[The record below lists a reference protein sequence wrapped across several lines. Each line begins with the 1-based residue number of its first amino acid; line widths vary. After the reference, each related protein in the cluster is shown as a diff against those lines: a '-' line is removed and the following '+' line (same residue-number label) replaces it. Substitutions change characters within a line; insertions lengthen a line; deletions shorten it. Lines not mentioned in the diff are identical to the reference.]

1 MTVCAS
7 ATCSNPLPTYEYT
20 ERLPTRW
27 GLCSRCRAVVQ
38 NRGVPLSGYLP
49 GGAINAVARSVLK
62 HVKPTLS
69 EIAEAVRFAR
79 GTRHRVGD
87 WDSRPTYRMAVL
99 RHGKARERLQ
109 HLLVGRRHEPNA
121 SAIVRAFVHYTLAR
135 EFVGTGHRYNVYL
148 AGGTYLGRQG
158 LCVPHGRKDDVLTG
172 DVRYSKYRLSYAD
185 FAIVGTHTLKAAEK
199 LGLRR
204 SDRDL
209 AAFIVTAYG
218 RLLASGDA
226 PPPVSVPIRSMRTD
240 FLGDSLFDH
249 VLPRSPAI
257 PPRYHKSIR
266 RSSGLI
272 KGKWPEGIDPADT
285 ASASDLTPRPSPPP
299 KPEPPPMPSTDWLF
313 DT

>member
-7 ATCSNPLPTYEYT
+7 TTCTNPLPAYEYT
-20 ERLPTRW
+20 QRPPQRW

-38 NRGVPLSGYLP
+38 NRGVPLGGYIP

-62 HVKPTLS
+62 RVKPTPL

-87 WDSRPTYRMAVL
+87 WGDRPTYRMSVL
-99 RHGKARERLQ
+99 RYGRARERLQ
-109 HLLVGRRHEPNA
+109 HLLVGRRYEPNA
-121 SAIVRAFVHYTLAR
+121 SVIVRAFTHYVLAR
-135 EFVGTGHRYNVYL
+135 EFLDTGHRCNVFL
-148 AGGTYLGRQG
+148 TGGTFMGRQG
-158 LCVPHGRKDDVLTG
+158 LCVPPGRKAEVLTG

-185 FAIVGTHTLKAAEK
+185 FAIIGTHTLKAAEK

-226 PPPVSVPIRSMRTD
+226 PPPISVPIRSMRTD

-257 PPRYHKSIR
+257 PPRYHKAIR

-272 KGKWPEGIDPADT
+272 KGKWPEGLDPAAT
-285 ASASDLTPRPSPPP
+285 ASASDLTPRPAPPP
-299 KPEPPPMPSTDWLF
+299 KPIAPPMPSTDWLF